1 MNNQLMADRFSS
13 ESLTSMIVVALLCTV
28 VPFIFL
34 GYYKSKTKTK
44 TKLSSFFI
52 GMAFYILFAFFVEQL
67 FHVLVFSG
75 LGLSL
80 INILTRSDH
89 PVYYAVY
96 GAVVAG
102 VFEET
107 GKYIGLKKCMGS
119 RTGREN
125 AFLFGFGHGSFEA
138 IAYGSS
144 LTMGN
149 IVIAFLV
156 NSFGIDGYFE
166 KLGITGETVAGQEQ
180 AIREL
185 IAIPPSDHIAAG
197 TERLLA
203 LVFQTALTIFIFLAI
218 QHKELKYLFP
228 IAIVLH
234 IIGYLPTNLTNV
246 GIINS
251 MALNLCLTG
260 TVVVFTAAYA
270 YRMYHQVG
278 KS

>member
-1 MNNQLMADRFSS
+1 MNQLIADQFSS
-13 ESLTSMIVVALLCTV
+13 ESITSMVVVALLCTAI
-28 VPFIFL
+28 PFLFL

-52 GMAFYILFAFFVEQL
+52 GMAFYIVFAFFGEQF
-67 FHVLVFSG
+67 FHVLVFR
-75 LGLSL
+75 GLSL
-80 INILTRSDH
+80 SGFLTPSNH

-102 VFEET
+102 IFQET
-107 GKYIGLKKCMGS
+107 GKYIGLKKCMNS
-119 RTGREN
+119 RQGREN

-149 IVIAFLV
+149 IAIAFLV

-166 KLGITGETVAGQEQ
+166 KLDITGENAVAQEE
-180 AIREL
+180 AIRQL
-185 IAIPPSDHIAAG
+185 IAIPPSDHVAAG

-203 LVFQTALTIFIFLAI
+203 LVFQTSLAIFIFLAI
-218 QHKELKYLFP
+218 QHKELKRLFP

-246 GIINS
+246 GILSNAMI
-251 MALNLCLTG
+251 NLCLTG

-270 YRMYHQVG
+270 YRMYHQME

>member
-1 MNNQLMADRFSS
+1 MNNLLMADRFSS

-52 GMAFYILFAFFVEQL
+52 GMAFYILFAFVVEQI

-119 RTGREN
+119 RTGKEN

-166 KLGITGETVAGQEQ
+166 KLGITGEIVAEQ
-180 AIREL
+180 TKAIREL
-185 IAIPPSDHIAAG
+185 IAIPPSEHVAAG

-203 LVFQTALTIFIFLAI
+203 LVFQAALAIFIYLAI
-218 QHKELKYLFP
+218 QHKELKFLFP

-246 GIINS
+246 GIINN
-251 MALNLCLTG
+251 MTLNLCLTG
-260 TVVVFTAAYA
+260 AVVVFTAAYA
-270 YRMYHQVG
+270 YRMYHQVE

>member
-1 MNNQLMADRFSS
+1 MNQFTADQFSS
-13 ESLTSMIVVALLCTV
+13 ESITCMVVAALFCTAI
-28 VPFIFL
+28 PFLFL

-52 GMAFYILFAFFVEQL
+52 GMAFYIVFALFGEQF
-67 FHVLVFSG
+67 FHVLVFRV
-75 LGLSL
+75 LSL
-80 INILTRSDH
+80 SGFLTPSNH

-96 GAVVAG
+96 GAIVAG
-102 VFEET
+102 IFQET
-107 GKYIGLKKCMGS
+107 GKYVGLKKCMNS
-119 RTGREN
+119 RQGREN

-138 IAYGSS
+138 VAYGSS

-149 IVIAFLV
+149 IIIAFLV

-166 KLGITGETVAGQEQ
+166 KLGITGKTAIEQ
-180 AIREL
+180 KEAIQAL

-218 QHKELKYLFP
+218 EHKELKHLFP

-234 IIGYLPTNLTNV
+234 IIGYLPTNLANV
-246 GIINS
+246 GILNNTMI
-251 MALNLCLTG
+251 NLCLTG
-260 TVVVFTAAYA
+260 AVVVFTAAYA

>member
-1 MNNQLMADRFSS
+1 MNQMIADQFSQQS
-13 ESLTSMIVVALLCTV
+13 ITSMVIIALLCTAI
-28 VPFIFL
+28 PFLFL
-34 GYYKSKTKTK
+34 GYYKSRTKTK
-44 TKLSSFFI
+44 TKISSFFI
-52 GMAFYILFAFFVEQL
+52 GMAFYIAFAFFGEQL
-67 FHVLVFSG
+67 FHILILG
-75 LGLSL
+75 GLSL
-80 INILTRSDH
+80 SGFLTPTNH

-102 VFEET
+102 IFQET
-107 GKYIGLKKCMGS
+107 GKYIGLKKCMNS
-119 RTGREN
+119 RQGREN
-125 AFLFGFGHGSFEA
+125 AFLFGFGHGSFET

-166 KLGITGETVAGQEQ
+166 KLGITGEDAVAQTE
-180 AIREL
+180 AIQQL

-197 TERLLA
+197 IERLLA
-203 LVFQTALTIFIFLAI
+203 LVFQASLAIFIYLAI
-218 QHKELKYLFP
+218 QHKELKHLFP

-234 IIGYLPTNLTNV
+234 IICYLPANLTNV
-246 GIINS
+246 GI
-251 MALNLCLTG
+251 LNNTMISLCLTG

-270 YRMYHQVG
+270 YRMYHQLE

>member
-52 GMAFYILFAFFVEQL
+52 GMAFYILFAFLGEQL
-67 FHVLVFSG
+67 FHILVFR
-75 LGLSL
+75 GLSL

-138 IAYGSS
+138 VAYGSS

-166 KLGITGETVAGQEQ
+166 KLGITGDTVAGQEQ
-180 AIREL
+180 AIRQL

-246 GIINS
+246 GILNN
-251 MALNLCLTG
+251 MMLNLCLTG

-278 KS
+278 RS